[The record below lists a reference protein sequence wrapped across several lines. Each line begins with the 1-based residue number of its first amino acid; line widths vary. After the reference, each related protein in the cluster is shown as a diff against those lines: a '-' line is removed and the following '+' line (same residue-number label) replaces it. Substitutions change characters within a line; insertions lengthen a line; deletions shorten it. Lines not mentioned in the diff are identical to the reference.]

1 MLCLTT
7 VPAVLVVMV
16 VLVDGIPVTMNP
28 MMEGKNGPSCHG
40 KIKIVFLFNLFFFS
54 FFDLVQIVS

>member
-40 KIKIVFLFNLFFFS
+40 KIKIVFYLIYFFAFA
-54 FFDLVQIVS
+54 FALI